1 MHILPNRNHFNGGE
15 GVGSGGGGGE
25 GGGGRRDDGVDTQ
38 TNLEKQKKT
47 F

>member
-1 MHILPNRNHFNGGE
+1 MYILPNGNHFNGGE
-15 GVGSGGGGGE
+15 GGRGGGGGGGV
-25 GGGGRRDDGVDTQ
+25 GGGGRRDGVDTQ